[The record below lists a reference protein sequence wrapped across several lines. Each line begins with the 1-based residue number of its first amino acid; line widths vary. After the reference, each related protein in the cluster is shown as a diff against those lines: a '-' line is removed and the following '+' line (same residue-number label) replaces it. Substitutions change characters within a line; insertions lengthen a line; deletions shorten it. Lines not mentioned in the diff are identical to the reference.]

1 MKLYIV
7 RHADKRGEDYYN
19 PILKHQ
25 DQPISKKGKSESRKL
40 YQYFK
45 DKHIT
50 RIFVSYYIRTRQT
63 IEFTSKKLRIPP
75 VVDSRLNEIDNGVI
89 EQLTDEEIRI
99 TYPDIWLAYSNRSS
113 DFRFP
118 EGETGEEAQE
128 RITGFIEEKKHATGN
143 TILVTHDGLIRA
155 LFCYVVGI
163 PVYKRFDFR
172 IDTCGIMEIEQQEN
186 SGEWKLIRFNY
197 KTT

>member
-1 MKLYIV
+1 MKLHIG
-7 RHADKRGEDYYN
+7 RHADKRGGDYYN
-19 PILKHQ
+19 PTLKHQ
-25 DQPISKKGKSESRKL
+25 DQPINKKGKSESRKL

-45 DKHIT
+45 DKHINQ
-50 RIFVSYYIRTRQT
+50 IFVSSYIRTKQT
-63 IEFTSKKLRIPP
+63 IDFTSKKLRITP

-99 TYPDIWLAYSNRSS
+99 TYPDIWLAYLSRSY

-128 RITGFIEEKKHATGN
+128 RIIGFIEENKHTTGN
-143 TILVTHDGLIRA
+143 TILMTHDGLIRA

-163 PVYKRFDFR
+163 PVYKRFNFQ
-172 IDTCGIMEIEQQEN
+172 IDTCGIMEIKQQEN
-186 SGEWKLIRFNY
+186 SGDWKLIRFNH